1 MFATLY
7 GSGDVVSTSY
17 AVATIAT
24 LALAALALVGLTWTS
39 SRWRVPLALSAIA
52 LLAAGLAYLDAG
64 KVWLAQ
70 QQMTAAM
77 RYAGWFTVVPL
88 QVAAAYF
95 FARCLGPVGV
105 GVFWRITVAAILLV
119 LTRYLGDAGFFNPTL
134 GVLLSMAFWLYILGE
149 MYFGAMAEWVRKG
162 TRPVRLGW
170 FWMRLIMTIGWAIY
184 PVLHFVDVVIG
195 VGQAPAVL
203 VLYNVSDL
211 FNLITVSMIVLA
223 VAGQE
228 SY

>member
-1 MFATLY
+1 
-7 GSGDVVSTSY
+7 
-17 AVATIAT
+17 
-24 LALAALALVGLTWTS
+24 
-39 SRWRVPLALSAIA
+39 
-52 LLAAGLAYLDAG
+52 
-64 KVWLAQ
+64 
-70 QQMTAAM
+70 MTAAM

-88 QVAAAYF
+88 QVAAAFF

-149 MYFGAMAEWVRKG
+149 MYFGAMADWVRKG

-211 FNLITVSMIVLA
+211 FNLVTVSMIVLA